1 MVLNTVQ
8 ILEFSKS
15 TWKGNLRAAVII
27 FSPRFSKTHL
37 KPFLKSCMCAF
48 HEIQRCKNLL
58 MWTFWGER
66 NETSLLGHQSGFF
79 LLNLIED
86 PLYIKLECKWS
97 PHVHTK
103 CIPYEHLIENS
114 LPWNKDFFLKTK
126 MGKKK
131 KRRKVF

>member
-1 MVLNTVQ
+1 
-8 ILEFSKS
+8 
-15 TWKGNLRAAVII
+15 
-27 FSPRFSKTHL
+27 
-37 KPFLKSCMCAF
+37 MCAF

-126 MGKKK
+126 MGKK
-131 KRRKVF
+131 RKSLLGIPFFNKLKTFVVFSNHVRFSTPIFFSAALAGHIFVKATFWSQD